1 MNKNEIKK
9 SNRKALPKFIII
21 LVISL
26 IIGYSTGL
34 YSAKYE
40 LYTLVGIV
48 KNAGAFFG
56 AYIAPWL
63 ILATAIVVP
72 MVCLPTYRSAK
83 KMLLSWDGENEE
95 ISDTIDNKIS
105 VVIWFTTASIIL
117 SYFLIAATYS
127 KGIET
132 LENLYSIVF
141 FFVGIVSFSAI
152 IIENIVI
159 QQRCVDTIRE
169 KNPEKTVSFYDTKFQ
184 KKWLDSCD
192 EAEKIIIGN
201 CALKSFYATNKLCS
215 ILSIVLAICAL
226 LFGIGFL
233 PSLVIC
239 LIWIVNQSIYCK
251 ETLRYS
257 KAGNKIS

>member
-1 MNKNEIKK
+1 
-9 SNRKALPKFIII
+9 
-21 LVISL
+21 
-26 IIGYSTGL
+26 
-34 YSAKYE
+34 
-40 LYTLVGIV
+40 
-48 KNAGAFFG
+48 
-56 AYIAPWL
+56 
-63 ILATAIVVP
+63 
-72 MVCLPTYRSAK
+72 
-83 KMLLSWDGENEE
+83 MLLSWDGENEE

>member
-9 SNRKALPKFIII
+9 SNRKALPKFILI

-141 FFVGIVSFSAI
+141 
-152 IIENIVI
+152 
-159 QQRCVDTIRE
+159 
-169 KNPEKTVSFYDTKFQ
+169 
-184 KKWLDSCD
+184 
-192 EAEKIIIGN
+192 
-201 CALKSFYATNKLCS
+201 
-215 ILSIVLAICAL
+215 
-226 LFGIGFL
+226 
-233 PSLVIC
+233 SL
-239 LIWIVNQSIYCK
+239 
-251 ETLRYS
+251 
-257 KAGNKIS
+257 